1 MFMKVIKLTLTNFRG
16 IEKLTINFDKNMNAL
31 TGINGAG
38 KSSVLDA
45 LAIGLSHLIARI
57 NGNANKSRKMTE
69 YDILKG
75 KTFAKIELDIEIFDD
90 KMNKQIVSWSIVHNK
105 NANNKTES
113 SNLTQLNEF
122 VKPLIRV
129 WAHPIEY
136 NLPLA
141 SFYDVNR
148 ATLDIPLRV
157 RETLK
162 NLPDEVY
169 SDALETGGTDFKRF
183 FIWFRNQEDF
193 ENQQKVK
200 NKNLDFKD
208 IQLESIRKAI
218 THFTG
223 LTEITVERKPKMH
236 MVVKKDKLKLDIKSQ
251 LSDGERNM
259 LALIGDMTRRL
270 AILNPQ
276 LNEPQHGY
284 GVILIDEL
292 DLHLHPRWQREVI
305 KKLPQF
311 YPNCQFIV
319 STHSPQML
327 GELKPQSIHL
337 LNHGV
342 LQPIESSL
350 GLSSN
355 HILTTVMGANEY
367 NAEFKNKVKKIDNLL
382 DKDDLTP
389 PILNTIDTLIDDL
402 YQQYGSVPEVLR
414 LQENLAWEKLACD
427 IES

>member
-1 MFMKVIKLTLTNFRG
+1 MKVIKLTLTNFRG
-16 IEKLTINFDKNMNAL
+16 IENLTIHFTPNMNAL
-31 TGINGAG
+31 AGINGSG

-45 LAIGLSHLIARI
+45 LAIGLSHLISRI

-90 KMNKQIVSWSIVHNK
+90 KMNKQIISWSIVHNK

-129 WAHPIEY
+129 WTHTIEY

-218 THFTG
+218 THFTD
-223 LTEITVERKPKMH
+223 LTDISVERKPKMH

-367 NAEFKNKVKKIDNLL
+367 NAEFKAKIKEIDDLL
-382 DKDDLTP
+382 DDDLTP
-389 PILNTIDTLIDDL
+389 IMLNEISKNIELL
-402 YQQYGSVPEVLR
+402 YQQYGSVPEILR
-414 LQENLAWEKLACD
+414 LQESLEWEKLALD
-427 IES
+427 VDE

>member
-1 MFMKVIKLTLTNFRG
+1 MKVIKLTLTNFRG

-45 LAIGLSHLIARI
+45 LAIGLSHLISRI

-69 YDILKG
+69 YDIFKG

-90 KMNKQIVSWSIVHNK
+90 KMNKQIISWSIVHNK

-129 WAHPIEY
+129 WAHTIEY

-218 THFTG
+218 THFTD
-223 LTEITVERKPKMH
+223 LTDISVERKPKMH

-367 NAEFKNKVKKIDNLL
+367 NAEFKAKIKEIDDLL
-382 DKDDLTP
+382 DDDLTP
-389 PILNTIDTLIDDL
+389 IMLNEISKNIELL
-402 YQQYGSVPEVLR
+402 YQQYGSVPEILR
-414 LQENLAWEKLACD
+414 LQESLEWEKLALD
-427 IES
+427 VDE

>member
-1 MFMKVIKLTLTNFRG
+1 MKVIKLTLTNFRG

-90 KMNKQIVSWSIVHNK
+90 KMNKQIISWSIVHNK

-129 WAHPIEY
+129 WAHTIEY

-157 RETLK
+157 RETLR

-218 THFTG
+218 THFTD
-223 LTEITVERKPKMH
+223 LTDISVERKPKMH

-367 NAEFKNKVKKIDNLL
+367 NAEFKNAVKRIDDLL

-389 PILNTIDTLIDDL
+389 ALLNDIEKHIHELS
-402 YQQYGSVPEVLR
+402 QQYGSVPEVLR